1 VSFRLITYCVFERGI
16 IVVVAA
22 EGSMTALMFGEDAL
36 SLVMGE
42 EELTLMPAA
51 ATTEGSILQKMS
63 RALNFLSRKQI
74 DDKSTEK

>member
-1 VSFRLITYCVFERGI
+1 MFERGI

-22 EGSMTALMFGEDAL
+22 EGSMTALMFGKDAL

-42 EELTLMPAA
+42 EELTLMPAT
-51 ATTEGSILQKMS
+51 ATTKGSILQKMS

-74 DDKSTEK
+74 HDKSAEK